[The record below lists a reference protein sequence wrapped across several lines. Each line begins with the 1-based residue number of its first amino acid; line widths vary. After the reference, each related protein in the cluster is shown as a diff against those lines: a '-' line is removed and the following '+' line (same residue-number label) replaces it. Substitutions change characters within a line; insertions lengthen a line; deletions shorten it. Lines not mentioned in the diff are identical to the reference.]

1 MKNTLKKA
9 KKEELSEEEKVQ
21 QRREKTAQQWIPIA
35 DIDGPMA
42 IRKDDVLV
50 KMIKITPENLD
61 LYSEKEK
68 RRKIEALAEGL
79 NGETEGFKFFCIGRP
94 VDLNNYLTWLQEKAK
109 QESDFVR
116 RNLLKGFM
124 HQASQMAS
132 SGETME
138 RRFYLIL
145 TKPNGNKALMEL
157 NSRVEEFKEKFA
169 DAELEAEICDDDE
182 VMDVLDLF
190 ANPNQAGIE
199 KTRISHDITTF
210 LEY

>member
-1 MKNTLKKA
+1 MKNPFKKA

-21 QRREKTAQQWIPIA
+21 QKREKTAQQWIPIA

-50 KMIKITPENLD
+50 KMIKINPENLD

-94 VDLNNYLTWLQEKAK
+94 VDLNNYLIWLQEKAK

>member
-1 MKNTLKKA
+1 MKNPFKKA

>member
-1 MKNTLKKA
+1 MKNPFKKA

-169 DAELEAEICDDDE
+169 DAELEAEICDDE